1 MSQISPDALVEA
13 QISRIEGF
21 GMAELLYRIGQFS
34 GRRAWLVIVT
44 WVLVLVATVSAMVLS
59 GGKLATTL
67 SISGT
72 PSQQIIDDLKDKFP
86 DASRGTAQVVFY
98 NESGAKFSPAQV
110 AEISAALGGV
120 ADLANV
126 NSVVDPFVTDADRA
140 AQLQELTDGAA
151 KLADAATELATQ
163 EEKSLAAPAQIA
175 AGRKTISEKLATLAS
190 AETQVRAG
198 LKTIDGQLVEVQA
211 GIDALTAAQAP
222 AEQLTPLESSK
233 SQLVQAKTGL
243 VAQLAQIEDGKKAL
257 AKGSAAIKQQAAQI
271 EAGNTALAE
280 GKVLLADNAA
290 QVDAGQR
297 LVAAAENFRTIS
309 ADGATALATIVFTKQ
324 IDLIEPAQREEI
336 IEFIS
341 SKTPAGVQVEF
352 SQALTNSA
360 EGILGVGEVIGL
372 FIAAIVLLL
381 MLRTFT
387 AAGLPLLAAILGV
400 GISATFTMALAAVVP
415 MTSTTP
421 ILGVMLGLAVGID
434 YALFILNRHRR
445 QLKAGMPMLESIG
458 LANGT
463 SGNAVF
469 FAGLTV
475 IIALAALNLTG
486 IEFLGMMGT
495 MGAVA
500 IFVSVLIAVTFTP
513 AIASLIGERILSKKE
528 RLALAESSASPQV
541 SAVEDASKERRTFW
555 PVLHPFIS
563 LFLVVATLSIAALPL
578 ASMRLGLPDGSS
590 ESVESTQY
598 RAFKLTSAGFGEG
611 ANGQV
616 IAVATIE
623 KPESEAALLEVQAD
637 IAEEIM
643 QVKSVDAVVPAAV
656 SEDETRILFQIQPV
670 EGPASASTE
679 ELVFALRDLA
689 PHFTEKFGA
698 TLGITGLTASNIDV
712 SQKLSDALPLYLGTV
727 LLLSMFILVLV
738 FRSIAVPIIASL
750 GFLLTVIA
758 TLGVVVA
765 TYQWGWLGGLLG
777 VHDPGPILSFLPTI
791 VIGIVFGLAMDYQLF
806 LVSGMREAFVHGES
820 PKQAILSGIRS
831 GRSVVV
837 AAAIIMIMVFG
848 GFASSELASVRPM
861 GLALAAGVL
870 IDAFLIRLVFVPALM
885 SLMGKGAWW
894 IPRWLDRAL
903 PQMDVEG
910 AKLEARHKVGA

>member
-1 MSQISPDALVEA
+1 
-13 QISRIEGF
+13 
-21 GMAELLYRIGQFS
+21 MAELLYRIGQFS
-34 GRRAWLVIVT
+34 GRRAWLVIGT
-44 WVLVLVATVSAMVLS
+44 WILILVATVSAMVLS

-72 PSQQIIDDLKDKFP
+72 PSQQIIDDLRDKFP

-98 NESGAKFSPAQV
+98 NESGAKFSAAQV
-110 AEISAALGGV
+110 ASITETLNGV
-120 ADLANV
+120 SKVENV
-126 NSVVDPFVTDADRA
+126 NSVIDPFITEAERA
-140 AQLQELTDGAA
+140 SQLQELADGAS
-151 KLADAATELATQ
+151 KLAAAETEIATQ
-163 EEKSLAAPAQIA
+163 EQKLATAPAQIS
-175 AGRKTISEKLATLAS
+175 AGRKTISEKLAQLNSGEA
-190 AETQVRAG
+190 QVRAG
-198 LKTIDGQLVEVQA
+198 LKTIDGQLVQVQA
-211 GIDALTAAQAP
+211 GLDALIAAQAP
-222 AEQLTPLESSK
+222 ADQLTALESSK
-233 SQLVQAKTGL
+233 SQLVSAKAGL
-243 VAQLAQIEDGKKAL
+243 VAQLAQIDAGKTALANATATIDKQEAQVANGKIALEDGKTL
-257 AKGSAAIKQQAAQI
+257 
-271 EAGNTALAE
+271 LAE
-280 GKVLLADNAA
+280 NSV
-290 QVDAGQR
+290 QVSAGQR
-297 LVAAAENFRTIS
+297 LVAAAEKFRTVS
-309 ADGATALATIVFTKQ
+309 ADGSTALATIVFTKQ
-324 IDLIEPAQREEI
+324 IDLIEPAQREAI

-341 SKTPAGVQVEF
+341 SKTPDGVQVEF

-360 EGILGVGEVIGL
+360 EGILGVGELIGL

-400 GISATFTMALAAVVP
+400 GISATLTMALAAVVP

-513 AIASLIGERILSKKE
+513 AISALIGERMLSKKE
-528 RLALAESSASPQV
+528 RLVLAGLASEPTTEQPEV
-541 SAVEDASKERRTFW
+541 SDKRRIFW
-555 PVLHPFIS
+555 PVAHPFIS

-590 ESVESTQY
+590 ESTHSTQY

-637 IAEEIM
+637 IAERIM
-643 QVKSVDAVVPAAV
+643 NVPDVAAVVPAAV

-679 ELVFALRDLA
+679 ELVFALRELA
-689 PHFTEKFGA
+689 PEFKDKFGA
-698 TLGITGLTASNIDV
+698 ALGITGLTASNIDV

-750 GFLLTVIA
+750 GFLLTVVA

-806 LVSGMREAFVHGES
+806 LVSGMREAYVHGES

-885 SLMGKGAWW
+885 SLMGKSVWW

-910 AKLEARHKVGA
+910 AKLEARHKVD

>member
-1 MSQISPDALVEA
+1 
-13 QISRIEGF
+13 
-21 GMAELLYRIGQFS
+21 MAELLYRIGQFS

-44 WVLVLVATVSAMVLS
+44 WVLILGATVSAMVLS

-72 PSQQIIDDLKDKFP
+72 PSQQIIDDLRDKFP

-98 NESGAKFSPAQV
+98 NESGARFSASQV
-110 AEISAALGGV
+110 AEITEALNGV
-120 ADLANV
+120 AQIENV
-126 NSVVDPFVTDADRA
+126 NSVVDPFVTDAERA
-140 AQLQELTDGAA
+140 SQLQELNDGAA
-151 KLADAATELATQ
+151 KLADAEVEIATQ
-163 EEKSLAAPAQIA
+163 EEKLTTAPAQIA
-175 AGRKTISEKLATLAS
+175 AGRKTISEKLATLTS
-190 AETQVRAG
+190 GETQVRAG
-198 LKTIDGQLVEVQA
+198 LKTIEGQLVQVQA
-211 GIDALTAAQAP
+211 GIDALVAAQAP
-222 AEQLTPLESSK
+222 ADQLTALESSK
-233 SQLVQAKTGL
+233 SQLVSAKAGL
-243 VAQLAQIEDGKKAL
+243 VAQLAQIDAGKIALANATATIDAQEAQIASGKIALEDGKTL
-257 AKGSAAIKQQAAQI
+257 
-271 EAGNTALAE
+271 LAE
-280 GKVLLADNAA
+280 NSL
-290 QVDAGQR
+290 QVSAGQR
-297 LVAAAENFRTIS
+297 LVAAAEKFRTVS

-336 IEFIS
+336 IAFIS
-341 SKTPAGVQVEF
+341 SRVPTGVQVEF

-360 EGILGVGEVIGL
+360 EGILGVGELIGL

-387 AAGLPLLAAILGV
+387 AAGLPLLAAVLGV
-400 GISATFTMALAAVVP
+400 GISATLTMALAAVVP

-513 AIASLIGERILSKKE
+513 AISALIGERMLSKKE
-528 RLALAESSASPQV
+528 RLALAGLASEPKTDQPEV
-541 SAVEDASKERRTFW
+541 SDKRRIFW
-555 PVLHPFIS
+555 PVAHPFIS

-590 ESVESTQY
+590 ESTESTQY

-623 KPESEAALLEVQAD
+623 KPGSEAALLEVQAD
-637 IAEEIM
+637 IAERIM
-643 QVKSVDAVVPAAV
+643 KVSDVAAVVPAAV

-679 ELVFALRDLA
+679 ELVFALRELA
-689 PHFTEKFGA
+689 SEFKNDFGA
-698 TLGITGLTASNIDV
+698 ALGITGLTASNIDV

-750 GFLLTVIA
+750 GFLLTVVA

-885 SLMGKGAWW
+885 SLMGKSAWW